1 MAHSDVVPPG
11 DLSLWKTDPFNAV
24 VKGDK
29 IYGRGSEDNHQG
41 IISAVLAVKA
51 MMDSG
56 IRPRYNYSL
65 LINADEELGSEYGI
79 LPLLKNHKEHGRL
92 LV

>member
-1 MAHSDVVPPG
+1 MAHSDVVPPE

-65 LINADEELGSEYGI
+65 LINADEELVM
-79 LPLLKNHKEHGRL
+79 LMKNSAANMESFL
-92 LV
+92 Y